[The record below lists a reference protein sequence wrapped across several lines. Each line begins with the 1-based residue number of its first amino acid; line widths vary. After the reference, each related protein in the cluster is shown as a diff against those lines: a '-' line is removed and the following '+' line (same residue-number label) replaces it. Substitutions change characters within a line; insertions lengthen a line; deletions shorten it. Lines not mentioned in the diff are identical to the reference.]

1 MESIPLLLR
10 KNTQDYLS
18 MERPSTS
25 IAPENSNRILFSPT
39 DRTTINLENQQ
50 IKDDF
55 TTEGIS
61 DLRELRW
68 LYRFFPLWIFLA
80 VVVGLIFGILVPN
93 TGTALGKG
101 RFLGVPAP
109 SGWLHQTSH
118 LLIYNHVL
126 IQDSNR
132 VDDYHISGLM

>member
-1 MESIPLLLR
+1 MESIPLLSR
-10 KNTQDYLS
+10 SNTQDYLS

-25 IAPENSNRILFSPT
+25 IAPENPNPILFNPT
-39 DRTTINLENQQ
+39 DRTVNLENQQ

-68 LYRFFPLWIFLA
+68 LYRFFPLCIFLA
-80 VVVGLIFGILVPN
+80 VVIGLIFGILVPN
-93 TGTALGKG
+93 TGPALGKG

-109 SGWLHQTSH
+109 SGWLHQISH

-126 IQDSNR
+126 IQDSNW